1 VDLTVDP
8 RNTLLR
14 RDTEVFVLVG
24 VRLYRDGI
32 VDALRR
38 DPRFHVVGSAASLR
52 TAREELEGL
61 LSAPH
66 VALLDLDLPEG
77 FGAARALRE
86 AWPTL
91 SVVALAVRESD
102 DDVVSWAEAGVSG
115 LVSRSASMG
124 QLLDAMAAAVD
135 DKVLCSPAVAGALLR
150 RVASMSTA
158 GGGHKGPPLTRREL
172 EIVRLIGD
180 GLTNKQIARALHIEL
195 ATVKNHVHNILE
207 KLRVGNRTEAVT
219 VARARG
225 ELGQI

>member
-8 RNTLLR
+8 RSPLLR
-14 RDTEVFVLVG
+14 PDIEVFVLVG

-38 DPRFHVVGSAASLR
+38 DPRFHVVGSAASVR

-66 VALLDLDLPEG
+66 VALLDVDLPEG

-91 SVVALAVRESD
+91 AVVALAVRETD

-115 LVSRSASMG
+115 LVSRTASMG
-124 QLLDAMAAAVD
+124 ELLDAMAAAVD

-150 RVASMSTA
+150 RVASMSTE
-158 GGGHKGPPLTRREL
+158 GSGHDGPPLTRRER
-172 EIVRLIGD
+172 EIVLLIGD

-207 KLRVGNRTEAVT
+207 KLRVGNRTEAVN

-225 ELGQI
+225 DLGQT

>member
-1 VDLTVDP
+1 MDP

-14 RDTEVFVLVG
+14 PDTEVFVLMG

-38 DPRFHVVGSAASLR
+38 DARFHVVGSAASLR
-52 TAREELEGL
+52 TAREELDGL

-86 AWPTL
+86 TWPTL
-91 SVVALAVRESD
+91 SVVALAVRETD

-124 QLLDAMAAAVD
+124 RA
-135 DKVLCSPAVAGALLR
+135 
-150 RVASMSTA
+150 
-158 GGGHKGPPLTRREL
+158 TRR
-172 EIVRLIGD
+172 D
-180 GLTNKQIARALHIEL
+180 GRRGGRQGPSARRRSPERSSAVSRRCRPTAQG
-195 ATVKNHVHNILE
+195 ATD
-207 KLRVGNRTEAVT
+207 RR
-219 VARARG
+219 
-225 ELGQI
+225 

>member
-1 VDLTVDP
+1 VDP

-14 RDTEVFVLVG
+14 PDLEVFVLVG

-38 DPRFHVVGSAASLR
+38 DARFHVVGSAASLQ
-52 TAREELEGL
+52 TARDELEGL

-77 FGAARALRE
+77 FGAARALRQ

-91 SVVALAVRESD
+91 SVVALAVRETD
-102 DDVVSWAEAGVSG
+102 EDVVSWAEAGVSG
-115 LVSRSASMG
+115 LVSRNASIA
-124 QLLDAMAAAVD
+124 QLLDAIAAAVD
-135 DKVLCSPAVAGALLR
+135 DEVLCSPAVAGALLR
-150 RVASMSTA
+150 RVAAMSNERH
-158 GGGHKGPPLTRREL
+158 GLDGPPLTRRER

-180 GLTNKQIARALHIEL
+180 GLSNKEIAIALHIEI

-207 KLRVGNRTEAVT
+207 KLSVGNRTEAVS

-225 ELGQI
+225 DLGQI

>member
-1 VDLTVDP
+1 MDP

-14 RDTEVFVLVG
+14 PDIEVFVLVG

-52 TAREELEGL
+52 TAREELEGML
-61 LSAPH
+61 ASPH
-66 VALLDLDLPEG
+66 VAVIDVDLPDG

-86 AWPTL
+86 SWPTL
-91 SVVALAVRESD
+91 AIVALAVRETD

-115 LVSRSASMG
+115 LVSRSASVA
-124 QLLDAMAAAVD
+124 QLLDAIAAAVD

-150 RVASMSTA
+150 RVNAMGLDRGA
-158 GGGHKGPPLTRREL
+158 QAGPPLTRRER

-180 GLTNKQIARALHIEL
+180 GLSNKEIATALHIEV

-207 KLRVGNRTEAVT
+207 KLSVGNRTEAVHA
-219 VARARG
+219 ARARG
-225 ELGQI
+225 DLGRI

>member
-1 VDLTVDP
+1 
-8 RNTLLR
+8 LLR
-14 RDTEVFVLVG
+14 PDLEVFVLVG

-38 DPRFHVVGSAASLR
+38 DARFHVVGSAASLQA
-52 TAREELEGL
+52 AREELEGL

-77 FGAARALRE
+77 FGAARALRQ

-91 SVVALAVRESD
+91 SVVALAVRETD
-102 DDVVSWAEAGVSG
+102 EDVVSWAEAGVSG
-115 LVSRSASMG
+115 LVSRDDSIA
-124 QLLDAMAAAVD
+124 QLLDAIAAAVD
-135 DKVLCSPAVAGALLR
+135 DEVLCSPAVAGALLR
-150 RVASMSTA
+150 RVAALS
-158 GGGHKGPPLTRREL
+158 HERHWLDGPPLTRRER

-180 GLTNKQIARALHIEL
+180 GLSNKEIAIALHIEI

-207 KLRVGNRTEAVT
+207 KLSVGNRTEAVS

-225 ELGQI
+225 DLGQI

>member
-1 VDLTVDP
+1 MDLTVDP

-115 LVSRSASMG
+115 LVSRSAS
-124 QLLDAMAAAVD
+124 
-135 DKVLCSPAVAGALLR
+135 
-150 RVASMSTA
+150 
-158 GGGHKGPPLTRREL
+158 
-172 EIVRLIGD
+172 
-180 GLTNKQIARALHIEL
+180 
-195 ATVKNHVHNILE
+195 
-207 KLRVGNRTEAVT
+207 
-219 VARARG
+219 
-225 ELGQI
+225 

>member
-1 VDLTVDP
+1 MDP

-14 RDTEVFVLVG
+14 PDIEVFVLVG

-38 DPRFHVVGSAASLR
+38 DARFRVVGSAASLR
-52 TAREELEGL
+52 TAREELDGL

-77 FGAARALRE
+77 VRRGARAARD
-86 AWPTL
+86 
-91 SVVALAVRESD
+91 LARRSP
-102 DDVVSWAEAGVSG
+102 S
-115 LVSRSASMG
+115 SRSPSARPTTTSSPGPRPASPASSRAARSMG

-135 DKVLCSPAVAGALLR
+135 DEVLCSPAVAGALLR
-150 RVASMSTA
+150 RVASLSSDGA
-158 GGGHKGPPLTRREL
+158 GRDGPPLTRRER

-180 GLTNKQIARALHIEL
+180 GLTNKEIARALHIEL

-207 KLRVGNRTEAVT
+207 KLQRRATAPKRSS

-225 ELGQI
+225 DLGQI

>member
-1 VDLTVDP
+1 VDLAVDP

-14 RDTEVFVLVG
+14 PMIEVFVLVG

-38 DPRFHVVGSAASLR
+38 DSRFRVVGSASSLR

-61 LSAPH
+61 MSAPH
-66 VALLDLDLPEG
+66 VALLDLELPDG
-77 FGAARALRE
+77 YGAARGIRD
-86 AWPTL
+86 AWP
-91 SVVALAVRESD
+91 SIGIVALAVREAD

-115 LVSRSASMG
+115 LVSREASLA
-124 QLLDAMAAAVD
+124 QLLDAIEAAVEHEL
-135 DKVLCSPAVAGALLR
+135 VCSPAVAGALLR
-150 RVASMSTA
+150 RVAAMSSE
-158 GGGHKGPPLTRREL
+158 HPLRDGPALTPRER

-180 GLTNKQIARALHIEL
+180 GLSNKAIAHTLHIEL

-207 KLRVGNRTEAVT
+207 KLSVDNRTEAVA

-225 ELGQI
+225 DLDAV

>member
-1 VDLTVDP
+1 M
-8 RNTLLR
+8 LLR
-14 RDTEVFVLVG
+14 PDTEVFVLVG

-52 TAREELEGL
+52 TAREELEGM

-91 SVVALAVRESD
+91 SVVALAVRETD

-115 LVSRSASMG
+115 LVSRNASLG
-124 QLLDAMAAAVD
+124 QLLDAMAAAVGD
-135 DKVLCSPAVAGALLR
+135 EVLCSPAVAGALLR
-150 RVASMSTA
+150 RVAAMSPEEP
-158 GGGHKGPPLTRREL
+158 GEGGPPLTRRER
-172 EIVRLIGD
+172 EIVCLIGD
-180 GLTNKQIARALHIEL
+180 GLTNKQIASALHIEP

-207 KLRVGNRTEAVT
+207 KLRVGNRTEAVN

-225 ELGQI
+225 ELSQI

>member
-1 VDLTVDP
+1 MDP

-14 RDTEVFVLVG
+14 PDIDVFVLVG

-38 DPRFHVVGSAASLR
+38 DPRFHVVGTAASLR
-52 TAREELEGL
+52 TAREELGGL

-66 VALLDLDLPEG
+66 VAILDVELPDG
-77 FGAARALRE
+77 FGAARTLRE

-91 SVVALAVRESD
+91 CVVALAVRESD

-115 LVSRSASMG
+115 LVSRSASMA
-124 QLLDAMAAAVD
+124 QLLDATAAAVGD
-135 DKVLCSPAVAGALLR
+135 EVLCSPAVAGALLR
-150 RVASMSTA
+150 RVAAMSPEDRA
-158 GGGHKGPPLTRREL
+158 HRGPPLTRRER

-180 GLTNKQIARALHIEL
+180 GLTNKAIARALQIEL

-207 KLRVGNRTEAVT
+207 KLRVGNRTEAVS

-225 ELGQI
+225 DLGQI